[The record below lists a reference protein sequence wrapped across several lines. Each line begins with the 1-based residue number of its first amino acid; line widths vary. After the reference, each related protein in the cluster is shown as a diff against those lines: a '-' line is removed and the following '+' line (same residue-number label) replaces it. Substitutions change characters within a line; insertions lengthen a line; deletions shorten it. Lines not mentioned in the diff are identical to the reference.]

1 MIDRMPYHVEVGGR
15 IATIYVV
22 GRLNLAAAELLLQ
35 QASDLPAHV
44 EVLSL
49 HVPQMDLLTSNAG
62 QLIGQLRREWVAT
75 RKGPFRLTL
84 SALDAPF
91 GEAFIESAQP

>member
-1 MIDRMPYHVEVGGR
+1 MIDDMPYRVEVGGR

-22 GRLNLAAAELLLQ
+22 GRLTPVAAELLLM
-35 QASDLPAHV
+35 QAAALHERV

-62 QLIGQLRREWVAT
+62 QLIGRLRREWVAT

-84 SALDAPF
+84 SALEAPF